1 MDERVAANRRNWDD
15 RVAVNRASEF
25 YDVSG
30 WLAREPGPRPEEL
43 EALGDLRGR
52 SLVQLQ
58 CHFGMDALQFARAGA
73 SVVGVDFS
81 PLAIDAAR
89 DLAVRAGLAD
99 RARFVCGDVT
109 EAPALLGGERFDVA
123 YVSLGSLCW
132 LPSID
137 AWAEAVAGVLDS
149 LGTLYL
155 FDVHPLARCLDDDGE
170 RVARGYFEEPDAQ
183 RDDFGY
189 TYTDGERLAHTTT
202 YEWGHGLAQLLWALS
217 DRGLALRRF
226 EEHDWTVFHQ
236 FPWLV
241 ESSPRRWTIPA
252 GRPRVPLSMTVV
264 ADATW

>member
-1 MDERVAANRRNWDD
+1 MSSCEC
-15 RVAVNRASEF
+15 
-25 YDVSG
+25 
-30 WLAREPGPRPEEL
+30 L
-43 EALGDLRGR
+43 
-52 SLVQLQ
+52 
-58 CHFGMDALQFARAGA
+58 FGMDALQFARAGA

-226 EEHDWTVFHQ
+226 EEHDWTVFR
-236 FPWLV
+236 PVPVARGVLAAPLDDPCRTPARAAV
-241 ESSPRRWTIPA
+241 DDRR
-252 GRPRVPLSMTVV
+252 GRRHVV
-264 ADATW
+264 AEAPLHAPTNHGSARSGG